1 MFAKKQQLESKDK
14 NGNCKVAVSVDWVF
28 SSVFWPNTLSCHS
41 CAYIF
46 HRRNLEANR
55 TPRKE
60 FTTSRQG
67 TNRPQTVFPER
78 QKKECKH
85 NNTPFPFLLFPK
97 PPFCFIKGG
106 SEEEEEA
113 GNSLLPSF
121 PPLAIGPAIK
131 PNQGPIQPTLSF
143 SLRRHLESNTQQSNR
158 PEKRGRKEKRPE
170 AFLSPTQLPHSRKK
184 KKPPSA

>member
-1 MFAKKQQLESKDK
+1 MGIALSIIL
-14 NGNCKVAVSVDWVF
+14 KVAVSFDCLFLFRIVGKYNVVCVYF
-28 SSVFWPNTLSCHS
+28 FR
-41 CAYIF
+41 
-46 HRRNLEANR
+46 RRNLEANR

-158 PEKRGRKEKRPE
+158 PEKRRKERKARSSP
-170 AFLSPTQLPHSRKK
+170 FLSPTQLPHSWKK
-184 KKPPSA
+184 SL